1 MAICVRQWDW
11 SETSQ
16 TVSLLT
22 REHGLVRGL
31 AKGSRREKGAFSGG
45 IELLTE
51 GQILAIT
58 KGASTLS
65 TLTAWNLCEP
75 FRGLRERLGSFYA
88 GMYLADLVNHLVLDS
103 DPHPEAYDALRAGLV
118 RLAGPG
124 SSWEVDRLKAVLEFQ
139 WALLGAIGTKP
150 DLVRDVAA
158 GGELASSDVVH
169 FVPGMGGFSRVDPDG
184 ASNGWKVRGATLAA
198 LRAIEAG
205 TDLGGDAETV
215 RRGVR
220 LLGAYVQFLVGK
232 RLDTLA
238 AVVGEGHRGTE

>member
-1 MAICVRQWDW
+1 MAICVRHWDW

-22 REHGLVRGL
+22 REHGVVRGL

-51 GQILAIT
+51 GQVLAIT
-58 KGASTLS
+58 KSGGTLA
-65 TLTAWNLCEP
+65 TLTAWNLVEP
-75 FRGLRERLGSFYA
+75 FRGLRERLGSFFA

-103 DPHPEAYDALRAGLV
+103 DPHLEAYDALRVALE
-118 RLAGPG
+118 RLAGSG
-124 SSWEVDRLKAVLEFQ
+124 SASECDRLETVLGFQ

-150 DLVRDVAA
+150 DLTRDVAA
-158 GGELASSDVVH
+158 GGELETGEVVH

-184 ASNGWKVRGATLAA
+184 PSNGWKVRAATLIA
-198 LRAIEAG
+198 LRQMESG
-205 TDLGGDAETV
+205 NGPGGEVETA

-220 LLGAYVQFLVGK
+220 FLGAYVQFLVGK
-232 RLDTLA
+232 QLDTLGP
-238 AVVGEGHRGTE
+238 VVGRG

>member
-1 MAICVRQWDW
+1 MAICVRHWDW

-22 REHGLVRGL
+22 REHGVVRGL

-51 GQILAIT
+51 GQILAIS
-58 KGASTLS
+58 KGGSALS
-65 TLTAWNLCEP
+65 TLTAWNLVEP

-103 DPHPEAYDALRAGLV
+103 DPHPEAYDALRAGLE
-118 RLAGPG
+118 RLAGPDAAAE
-124 SSWEVDRLKAVLEFQ
+124 SDRLSTVLGFQ
-139 WALLGAIGTKP
+139 WSLLGAIGTKP
-150 DLVRDVAA
+150 DLSLDVAI
-158 GGELASSDVVH
+158 GGALDMGEVVH
-169 FVPGMGGFSRVDPDG
+169 FVPGLGGFSRVDPDG
-184 ASNGWKVRGATLAA
+184 ASNGWKVRSTTLTL
-198 LRAIEAG
+198 LRQVDSG
-205 TDLGGDAETV
+205 NDPSGDTETV

-232 RLDTLA
+232 KLETLGP
-238 AVVGEGHRGTE
+238 VVGEE